1 MPELSY
7 AIRVAVIKDIIAY
20 ARIKGAYHTYDWLEH
35 HLKYLET
42 KENERIRERSDIS
55 TDADS

>member
-7 AIRVAVIKDIIAY
+7 AIRVAVIKDVLAH
-20 ARIKGAYHTYDWLEH
+20 AKKVGAYQSYDWLQT
-35 HLKYLET
+35 HLKLLET

-55 TDADS
+55 TDTDS